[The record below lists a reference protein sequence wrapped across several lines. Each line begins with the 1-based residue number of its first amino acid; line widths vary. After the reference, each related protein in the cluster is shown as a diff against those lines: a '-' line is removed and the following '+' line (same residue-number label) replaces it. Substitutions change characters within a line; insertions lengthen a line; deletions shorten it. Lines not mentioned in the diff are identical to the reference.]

1 MFKKFDSSHDVS
13 TSTPVKS
20 SVQRAIKAQ
29 LLQQHPG
36 LTEEMM
42 DVLLPKKSSLI
53 QYKVTSH
60 LMLYCRRVEYP
71 PEENRVPSD
80 WPILFQH
87 RDGPI
92 LPTLKWLL
100 PYIASEENDN
110 SSARPS
116 CPWTYVTVDQG
127 AIPFIL
133 GGAHIM
139 CPGLTK
145 QPGSYLPPEPDDD
158 TPALDKGQGVVIFA
172 EGKHYPIAVGV
183 LTMSSR
189 EMYVIVIFALSF
201 GQCIGI

>member
-36 LTEEMM
+36 LTEE
-42 DVLLPKKSSLI
+42 LLDGFIPKKSSLI

-60 LMLYCRRVEYP
+60 LLLYCRRVEYP

-80 WPILFQH
+80 LPILFQH

-100 PYIASEENDN
+100 PYTAAAIADEADN
-110 SSARPS
+110 ETRPS
-116 CPWTYVTVDQG
+116 CPWTYVTVDRG
-127 AIPFIL
+127 AIPYIL

-139 CPGLTK
+139 CPGLTRL
-145 QPGSYLPPEPDDD
+145 PGSYLPPEQRDAP
-158 TPALDKGQGVVIFA
+158 PALATGQGVVIFA
-172 EGKHYPIAVGV
+172 QGQRYPIAVGV

-189 EMYVIVIFALSF
+189 EMYVFSSLSLY
-201 GQCIGI
+201 I